1 MTHHSEDKKAR
12 PPHKWRFFRAGGFDQ
27 VRLDAAEDLRR
38 LGELDPKLW
47 VALSCPTKG
56 LEFDAR
62 TLDLID
68 TDRDGRIRVPE
79 ILGAVRWACSVLR
92 DPADLTKGAA
102 ALPLSA
108 IDDSTDE
115 GKQLVASARQVLVNL
130 GKEGAEEIGL
140 DDVADTARIFAQT
153 RFNGDGIVPADAAE
167 DEATGKLIGE
177 IVACLGGEADRS
189 GKPGVSRAALE
200 CFFQEAEACAA
211 WWGKGEGDA
220 AVLPLGDA
228 TPAAADAVA
237 AVRGKVD
244 DYFLRCRL
252 AAFDPR
258 AAGALNR
265 SETDYAAL
273 AAKDLSAA
281 GDDMAALPLARVE
294 AGKALPLARGLNP
307 AWVGRVAALRT
318 LAVEPAL
325 GAREELD
332 EAAWEELKARFAAH
346 DAWRAARPASPLAAV
361 PPERLREILAGGGR
375 QAVEALIAQDE
386 ALAPEADAI
395 ASVERLVRYHRD
407 LHTLLDNFVSF
418 RDFYTHRAKAVFQA
432 GTLYLDGRS
441 CDLCVRVEDVGKHS
455 ALATLSRTYL
465 AYCECTR
472 RGSAEKMH
480 VAAAFTGGDAD
491 FLSAGRNGVFYDRK
505 GQDWD
510 ATVVKLV
517 ENPISVRQAFWA
529 PYKRIGKMIGE
540 QVEKL
545 ASAREKAVQ
554 DQSAT
559 AVAAAGQKVG
569 APTPAPAAF
578 DIGKFVGIFAAIGL
592 ALGAIGSAVAA
603 LATGFLGLRWWQM
616 PLAPVGMLLLISGP
630 AVVIAAL
637 KLRLRNLGPILD
649 GNGWAVNARAK
660 INIPFGG
667 ALTAVAKLPRGSE
680 RSLADPYAQKRFPW
694 GLLLLLAALAAAA
707 GALWQRG
714 YLGRWLGF

>member
-1 MTHHSEDKKAR
+1 MAQHSDDKKGKK
-12 PPHKWRFFRAGGFDQ
+12 PHKWRFFRAGGFDQ
-27 VRLDAAEDLRR
+27 VRLDAADDLRR
-38 LGELDPKLW
+38 LAELDPKLW

-79 ILGAVRWACSVLR
+79 VLEAVRWACSVLR

-108 IDDSTDE
+108 IDDATDE
-115 GKQLVASARQVLVNL
+115 GKRLVASARQVLVNL
-130 GKEGAEEIGL
+130 GKEGAEEISVE
-140 DDVADTARIFAQT
+140 DVADTARIFAQT

-167 DEATGKLIGE
+167 DEAAGKLIAE
-177 IVACLGGEADRS
+177 VVACLGGETDRS
-189 GKPGVSRAALE
+189 GKPGVSRASLE
-200 CFFQEAEACAA
+200 RFFQEAEACAA
-211 WWGKGEGDA
+211 WWAKGEGDA
-220 AVLPLGDA
+220 AVMPLGDA

-273 AAKDLSAA
+273 AAKDLTAA
-281 GDDMAALPLARVE
+281 GDEMAALPLARVE
-294 AGKALPLARGLNP
+294 AARPLPLDRGLNP
-307 AWVGRVAALRT
+307 AWAGRIAGFRAAAVGPV
-318 LAVEPAL
+318 L
-325 GAREELD
+325 GAAEELE

-346 DAWRAARPASPLAAV
+346 DAWRAAKPGSPVAAV

-375 QAVEALIAQDE
+375 QAVEALIARDE

-418 RDFYTHRAKAVFQA
+418 RDFYTRRAKAVFQA

-455 ALATLSRTYL
+455 TVATLSRTCL

-480 VAAAFTGGDAD
+480 IAAAFTGGDAD
-491 FLSAGRNGVFYDRK
+491 FLMAGRNGVFYDRK

-517 ENPISVRQAFWA
+517 EHPISVRQAFWA

-554 DQSAT
+554 DQSAA

-592 ALGAIGSAVAA
+592 ALGAIGSAVAV
-603 LATGFLGLRWWQM
+603 LVTGFLGLRWWQM
-616 PLAPVGMLLLISGP
+616 PLAPVGILLLISGP

-667 ALTAVAKLPRGSE
+667 ALTAVAELPRGAE
-680 RSLADPYAQKRFPW
+680 RSLVDPYAQKRFPW

-707 GALWQRG
+707 GVLWQRG

>member
-1 MTHHSEDKKAR
+1 MAQHSDDKKGQK
-12 PPHKWRFFRAGGFDQ
+12 PHKWRFFRAGGFDQ
-27 VRLDAAEDLRR
+27 VRLDAADDLRR
-38 LGELDPKLW
+38 LAELDPKLW

-56 LEFDAR
+56 LEFDGR

-79 ILGAVRWACSVLR
+79 VLEAVRWACSVLR
-92 DPADLTKGAA
+92 DPADLTRGAA

-108 IDDSTDE
+108 IDDATEE
-115 GKQLVASARQVLVNL
+115 GRRLVASARRVLLNL
-130 GKEGAEEIGL
+130 GKEGAEEISVE
-140 DDVADTARIFAQT
+140 DVADTARIFAQT

-167 DEATGKLIGE
+167 DEAVGKLIAE
-177 IVACLGGEADRS
+177 AVACLGGETDRS

-200 CFFQEAEACAA
+200 RFFREAEACAA
-211 WWGKGEGDA
+211 WWAKAEGDA
-220 AVLPLGDA
+220 AVMPLGDA

-258 AAGALNR
+258 AAGVLNR

-273 AAKDLSAA
+273 AAKDLTAA
-281 GDDMAALPLARVE
+281 GDEMAALPLARVE
-294 AGKALPLARGLNP
+294 AGTPLPLDRGLNP
-307 AWVGRVAALRT
+307 AWVGRVAAFRAA
-318 LAVEPAL
+318 AVEPVL
-325 GAREELD
+325 GARGALD
-332 EAAWEELKARFAAH
+332 EAGWEELKARFSAH
-346 DAWRAARPASPLAAV
+346 DSWRAAKPASPLAAV
-361 PPERLREILAGGGR
+361 PPERVREILAGGGR
-375 QAVEALIAQDE
+375 EAVEALIAQDE

-395 ASVERLVRYHRD
+395 ASVERLVRYRRD

-418 RDFYTHRAKAVFQA
+418 RDFYTRRAKAVFQA

-455 ALATLSRTYL
+455 AVATLSRTYL

-480 VAAAFTGGDAD
+480 IAAAFTGGDAD
-491 FLSAGRNGVFYDRK
+491 FLMPGRNGVFYDRK

-517 ENPISVRQAFWA
+517 EHPISVRQAFWA

-545 ASAREKAVQ
+545 AAAREKAVQ
-554 DQSAT
+554 DKSSA
-559 AVAAAGQKVG
+559 AVAAAGQKVE
-569 APTPAPAAF
+569 APAPAPAAF

-592 ALGAIGSAVAA
+592 ALGAIGSAAA
-603 LATGFLGLRWWQM
+603 AVVTGFLGLRWWQM
-616 PLAPVGMLLLISGP
+616 PLAPVGLILLISGP

-667 ALTAVAKLPRGSE
+667 ALTAVAELPRGAE
-680 RSLADPYAQKRFPW
+680 RSLSDPYAQRRFPW

-707 GALWQRG
+707 GVLWQRG